1 MVDIDPMADY
11 VPYGGSIRIRCLSFD
26 QDALQYEWYVNNLL
40 IKRGRSDMIPETLQP
55 AGSQLYVRRLLKR
68 AIFTCKVTNAAGAQ
82 NVTADIY
89 VQPGTET
96 IRTRKFSFNAFQFR
110 PRCFHDN
117 LLQLTM
123 LTIPAI
129 SSGIR
134 VFCGRKWQAAI
145 TGRNDVQQKQG
156 VRNQIIYSALCF
168 PIHQN
173 LQQNV
178 QGLSDDC
185 PYLYRFSK
193 LHPYRYWWVSLWDF
207 LRTLLSVT
215 RELLC
220 VLPVFQYFGLAGII
234 TVCNHRFFTP
244 FHLTTIRCRMLTL
257 MVQYAVFCV

>member
-1 MVDIDPMADY
+1 MILIYLIPGEYTCEARDFGIAQNKSDLVDVITTPMVDIDPMADY

-117 LLQLTM
+117 LLQLTI

-156 VRNQIIYSALCF
+156 VRNQNY
-168 PIHQN
+168 
-173 LQQNV
+173 LQRFMFSHSSEFTTKCTRFIWRLSLFV
-178 QGLSDDC
+178 QI
-185 PYLYRFSK
+185 FK
-193 LHPYRYWWVSLWDF
+193 TTSL
-207 LRTLLSVT
+207 
-215 RELLC
+215 
-220 VLPVFQYFGLAGII
+220 
-234 TVCNHRFFTP
+234 
-244 FHLTTIRCRMLTL
+244 
-257 MVQYAVFCV
+257 